1 MIFSAQAF
9 KLNVTALL
17 NFSIY
22 GVTSPLIR
30 FIYLQLW
37 IRLSVSWGLMI
48 SRCQFFCLKKAI
60 AQAILGAMGGI
71 VWNFMVIHSSK
82 AVSNYVQMVGI
93 SALCLFLF
101 FLAIIFFLPPYVA
114 EWIYSLSAYSLSYRN
129 DLHNDLMRSLFGE
142 WANTHLFFI
151 VPACSCSGFAEHREI
166 HGIFLKVHEWWK
178 HVFCGTINGDWWSEY

>member
-1 MIFSAQAF
+1 MIFSARAF

-17 NFSIY
+17 KFSIY

-71 VWNFMVIHSSK
+71 VWGFMVIHSSK

-93 SALCLFLF
+93 SACVFSFFFSQKFFCHHMLQRGSIRYLCILRPTEMICIMIWWG
-101 FLAIIFFLPPYVA
+101 AC
-114 EWIYSLSAYSLSYRN
+114 S
-129 DLHNDLMRSLFGE
+129 GE
-142 WANTHLFFI
+142 WENTHLFFI
-151 VPACSCSGFAEHREI
+151 VSS
-166 HGIFLKVHEWWK
+166 L
-178 HVFCGTINGDWWSEY
+178 

>member
-1 MIFSAQAF
+1 MIFFAQAF

-22 GVTSPLIR
+22 GVTSALIR

-48 SRCQFFCLKKAI
+48 SRRQFFCLKKAI
-60 AQAILGAMGGI
+60 AQAILGAIGGI
-71 VWNFMVIHSSK
+71 VWGFMVIHSSK

-93 SALCLFLF
+93 TACVFSF
-101 FLAIIFFLPPYVA
+101 FLAIIFFLSPYVA

-129 DLHNDLMRSLFGE
+129 DLHNNLMRSLFGKWE
-142 WANTHLFFI
+142 NTHLFFI
-151 VPACSCSGFAEHREI
+151 VPACSHSGFAEQRDSRSI
-166 HGIFLKVHEWWK
+166 PQSHEWWK